1 MQKQNNSTVV
11 IIFAHLAIIFTV
23 FSQIHAI
30 QSYARLVMFACWSI
44 LLIYSFLA
52 KRAFYVNRYIK
63 TFLITLIFVLLH
75 NVIASFVYS
84 EFKISN
90 YFEIA
95 LIPLFV
101 FVTMFQVAGYITP
114 EHFKKIL
121 VTYCISAIIFAGYLN
136 IDVIPS
142 LNEWL
147 STQVYI
153 YESKNSAAQIFISSV
168 IILIFYIKSDLK
180 IYNILRIVGAIYLVS
195 ISVFLQCRT
204 AILGLVCV
212 LFFHFIMR
220 SSAKKRMFFITLAV
234 LAVIIVMTN
243 KTLFEIFEHTFGF
256 DKYEDGTINDLSS
269 GRLDLYKLAFERFAE
284 NPMWGKI
291 SYYVDCMYISV
302 YTALGIFGGTAF
314 LIPWFK
320 RISRNFKSLKFAA
333 KHKTYSD
340 LEITVCYLTIFY
352 FVESLLE
359 GLPPFGPGATSAM
372 FWLLCSYMDYTYYK
386 PPKGSFLPAEESLKN
401 RLI

>member
-1 MQKQNNSTVV
+1 MHKENNRTVV
-11 IIFAHLAIIFTV
+11 IIFAHSAIIFTIL
-23 FSQIHAI
+23 SQIHAI
-30 QSYARLVMFACWSI
+30 QSYARFVMFACWSV
-44 LLIYSFLA
+44 LLIYSLFA

-63 TFLITLIFVLLH
+63 TFAITLFFVLFH
-75 NVIASFVYS
+75 NIIASFVYS
-84 EFKISN
+84 KFKISN

-114 EHFKKIL
+114 EQFKRML
-121 VTYCISAIIFAGYLN
+121 VTYCISAIAFAGYLN

-153 YESKNSAAQIFISSV
+153 YESKNSAAQIFMSAV
-168 IILIFYIKSDLK
+168 MILLFYIKSD
-180 IYNILRIVGAIYLVS
+180 IRFYNILRIAGAIYLVF
-195 ISVFLQCRT
+195 ITAFLQCRT
-204 AILGLVCV
+204 AILGLGCV
-212 LFFHFIMR
+212 LFFHFIIR
-220 SSAKKRMFFITLAV
+220 SSVKKRAIFITLV
-234 LAVIIVMTN
+234 ILAVIIIVTN
-243 KTLFEIFEHTFGF
+243 KTLFEIFEHTFGL
-256 DKYEDGTINDLSS
+256 DKYQDATVNDLSS
-269 GRLDLYKLAFERFAE
+269 GRLDLCKIAFERFAE
-284 NPMWGKI
+284 NPVFGKI

-302 YTALGIFGGTAF
+302 YTALGIFAGTAY

-320 RISRNFKSLKFAA
+320 RISRNFTALKFARNYKA
-333 KHKTYSD
+333 QIN
-340 LEITVCYLTIFY
+340 LEQTVAYLTIFY
-352 FVESLLE
+352 IIESLLE

-372 FWLLCSYMDYTYYK
+372 FWLISAYMDYTYYK